1 MGGVLT
7 ASLLEH
13 AGALPYLLMD
23 VGEVVL
29 AHGLRDVRLCDYQLV
44 GEAAGRS
51 ER

>member
-1 MGGVLT
+1 MGDVLT

-23 VGEVVL
+23 VGEVAL
-29 AHGLRDVRLCDYQLV
+29 AHGLRAVRLRGYQLV